1 MNSLNDRHQSH
12 SSTEVVFK
20 LISLLLIFFV
30 SLIGN
35 ILLAHFASKK
45 GYRKTGTNTI
55 ILSQTI
61 ADLGTT
67 CFVIPFA
74 VPAVFEDR
82 WTLGDAMCRLNGFC
96 NMFFTIATLYNLSF
110 LAYDRFLVIVHKS
123 HQILTR
129 HQARKGTI
137 TIWLIALAI
146 SFPWMDFANENIR
159 TVYTP
164 GFYICYLR
172 YYHPFGAFEIFCL
185 ILILLIAAAIPTG
198 IILYS
203 FYRILVVYRDHRVR
217 ITPVTLSNV
226 AKFALEQY
234 CRSAYTSL
242 LMIGTTMLFVLP
254 SCFTLFIESI
264 QVTNIPHSFET
275 ASKWV
280 MWCHCTVKPIIYL
293 CRSRKW
299 RNVLS
304 RYFRSFFQK
313 GDTFNSA
320 SPLTTF
326 RACVTSSDASKH
338 NTIIKV
344 ISDEEIAKLRKD
356 LGLAVPT
363 KAWSNE
369 FLDVCAR

>member
-1 MNSLNDRHQSH
+1 MSDDQSP
-12 SSTEVVFK
+12 SSIVIILK
-20 LISLLLIFFV
+20 LIPLILIFFV

-35 ILLAHFASKK
+35 VLLARSASKK
-45 GYRKTGTNTI
+45 GYRKTGTNMV

-67 CFVIPFA
+67 CFIIPFA
-74 VPAVFEDR
+74 VPAVFEDK
-82 WTLGDAMCRLNGFC
+82 WTLGQPLCRLNGFF
-96 NMFFTIATLYNLSF
+96 NMLFTIATLYNLSF
-110 LAYDRFLVIVHKS
+110 LAYDRFLVIVHKN
-123 HQILTR
+123 HRVLTCM
-129 HQARKGTI
+129 QARKGI
-137 TIWLIALAI
+137 VFIWFVAIAI
-146 SFPWMDFANENIR
+146 SFPWMDFASEKIR

-185 ILILLIAAAIPTG
+185 ILILLIGAAVPTG

-254 SCFTLFIESI
+254 SCFTLFIEGI

-275 ASKWV
+275 ASKWI
-280 MWCHCTVKPIIYL
+280 MWCHCTIKPIIYL
-293 CRSRKW
+293 CRNKKW
-299 RNVLS
+299 RKTVS
-304 RYFRSFFQK
+304 RYFWSCLPK
-313 GDTFNSA
+313 GDILYSESSRFSSQA
-320 SPLTTF
+320 SVIGNDLGARSQNNIRTLF
-326 RACVTSSDASKH
+326 SK
-338 NTIIKV
+338 
-344 ISDEEIAKLRKD
+344 EEIARRND
-356 LGLAVPT
+356 LGLPVPIN
-363 KAWSNE
+363 AWTE
-369 FLDVCAR
+369 KQFLDVCAR

>member
-1 MNSLNDRHQSH
+1 MNSLNDHHQSR

-67 CFVIPFA
+67 CLVIPFA

-82 WTLGDAMCRLNGFC
+82 WTLGDAMCRLNGFF

-110 LAYDRFLVIVHKS
+110 LAYDRFLVIVHKR
-123 HQILTR
+123 HRILTR
-129 HQARKGTI
+129 DQARKGTI
-137 TIWLIALAI
+137 TIWLIALAV
-146 SFPWMDFANENIR
+146 SFPWVDFANENIR

-203 FYRILVVYRDHRVR
+203 FYRILMVYRDHRVR

-299 RNVLS
+299 RNVFR
-304 RYFRSFFQK
+304 RYFRSFFQT
-313 GDTFNSA
+313 GDAFNSA

-326 RACVTSSDASKH
+326 RAVT
-338 NTIIKV
+338 
-344 ISDEEIAKLRKD
+344 
-356 LGLAVPT
+356 
-363 KAWSNE
+363 
-369 FLDVCAR
+369 

>member
-1 MNSLNDRHQSH
+1 MNSLNDHHQSH

-45 GYRKTGTNTI
+45 GYRKAGANTI

-67 CFVIPFA
+67 CLVIPFA

-82 WTLGDAMCRLNGFC
+82 WTLGDAMCRLNGFF

-123 HQILTR
+123 HRILTR
-129 HQARKGTI
+129 DQARKGTI

-203 FYRILVVYRDHRVR
+203 FYRILEVYRDHRVR

-242 LMIGTTMLFVLP
+242 LTIGTTMLFVLP
-254 SCFTLFIESI
+254 SCFTLFMESI
-264 QVTNIPHSFET
+264 QVTNISHSFET

-299 RNVLS
+299 RNVFS

-313 GDTFNSA
+313 GDAFNSA

-326 RACVTSSDASKH
+326 RACVTNSDANNH

-344 ISDEEIAKLRKD
+344 ISDEETAKLRKD
-356 LGLAVPT
+356 LELAVPT